1 MRKNEKKQSN
11 AKATNCKNN
20 VTNKNNNKVTDN
32 QKTQKVSNKS
42 NNNIGFE
49 NEDHSFELDDDDSHS
64 FELR

>member
-20 VTNKNNNKVTDN
+20 VTNKTNNNVTNN

-42 NNNIGFE
+42 HNIGFE
-49 NEDHSFELDDDDSHS
+49 DEAHSFELDDDDSHS